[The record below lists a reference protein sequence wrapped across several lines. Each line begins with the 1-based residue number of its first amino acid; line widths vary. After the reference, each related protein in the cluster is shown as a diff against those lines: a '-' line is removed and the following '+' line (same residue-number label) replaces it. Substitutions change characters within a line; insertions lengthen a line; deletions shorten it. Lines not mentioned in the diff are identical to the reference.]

1 MEHSFLMCDWTRI
14 VWLGTQIQC
23 IPRREQITRMNL
35 WLLQKLEE
43 SQGLGENRCFFQISL
58 VCTLWTIWNERNQ
71 AFHHRR
77 DPNPWASL
85 HMANLIINDYY
96 GHWNKQNQGA
106 RSQTFARQSSRNWRL
121 TPIGVIKLNIDASF
135 NRDNY

>member
-1 MEHSFLMCDWTRI
+1 M
-14 VWLGTQIQC
+14 WLGTQIQC
-23 IPRREQITRMNL
+23 IPRREQITRMDL

-71 AFHHRR
+71 AFHHGR

-85 HMANLIINDYY
+85 HMANLIIMTTMVI
-96 GHWNKQNQGA
+96 GINKIREPGL
-106 RSQTFARQSSRNWRL
+106 RL
-121 TPIGVIKLNIDASF
+121 SP
-135 NRDNY
+135 DNLAGTGD